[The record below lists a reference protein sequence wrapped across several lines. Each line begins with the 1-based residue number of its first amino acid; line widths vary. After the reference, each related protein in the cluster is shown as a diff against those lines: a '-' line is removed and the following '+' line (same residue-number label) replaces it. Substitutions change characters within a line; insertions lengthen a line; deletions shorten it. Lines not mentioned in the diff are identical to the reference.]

1 MLHEPN
7 PLDGSAVLVPPWC
20 DNDLHYCSAQT
31 PAKFRLWRKNTFS
44 FSGTMDIVL
53 EIWDTFIGDRVYSA
67 LLPLSLSSTVS
78 LPGLTNAANSSLSL
92 FGASKPFVYEPA
104 TQLFRLEP
112 SKYAYLSAWPRNNI
126 YRQFLSFFLI
136 VWIFGIIVYFIS
148 ATLSYIFI
156 WDKTTVKHPKFLKN
170 QIPMEIA
177 QTMRSMPVMSLLTA
191 PFLVAEVRGYAKL
204 YDSVDEEPFPYYSI
218 LQFPL
223 FIAFTDF
230 CIYWI
235 HRGLHHPLIYK
246 SLHKPHHKW
255 IMPSPFASHAFHP
268 LDGWS
273 QSVPYHVFPFIFP
286 LQKLAY
292 VFLFGFIN
300 LWTVM
305 IHDGEYVANSPIING
320 AACHTMHHLY
330 FNYNYGQFTTLWDRL
345 GGSYR
350 KPNEELFRRETKM
363 DEAEWKR
370 QTKEMETI
378 LKTVEGEDDRKYLSQ
393 EEAKKDL

>member
-1 MLHEPN
+1 
-7 PLDGSAVLVPPWC
+7 
-20 DNDLHYCSAQT
+20 
-31 PAKFRLWRKNTFS
+31 
-44 FSGTMDIVL
+44 MDIAL
-53 EIWDTFIGDRVYSA
+53 EIWDTFIGDPMYA
-67 LLPLSLSSTVS
+67 TLLPASLSSSVS
-78 LPGLTNAANSSLSL
+78 FPGFTNAANSTLSF
-92 FGASKPFVYEPA
+92 FGASQPFIYEPA
-104 TQLFRLEP
+104 TQLIYLEP
-112 SKYAYLSAWPRNNI
+112 SKYAYMSAWPRNNI

-136 VWIFGIIVYFIS
+136 VWIFGFIVYFIS

-170 QIPMEIA
+170 QISMEIA
-177 QTMRSMPVMSLLTA
+177 QTMGSMPIMSLLTA

-204 YDSVDEEPFPYYSI
+204 YDGFSDEPFPYYSI

-223 FIAFTDF
+223 FIAFTDL

-246 SLHKPHHKW
+246 TLHKPHHKW
-255 IMPSPFASHAFHP
+255 IMPSPYASHAFHP

-286 LQKLAY
+286 LQKFAY
-292 VFLFGFIN
+292 VLLFGFIN
-300 LWTVM
+300 LWTVL
-305 IHDGEYVANSPIING
+305 IHDGEYVANSPVVNG

-350 KPNEELFRRETKM
+350 QPNEELFRRETKM
-363 DEAEWKR
+363 GEKEWKR

-378 LKTVEGEDDRKYLSQ
+378 LKDVEGEDDRKYLA
-393 EEAKKDL
+393 EEEPKKEL

>member
-1 MLHEPN
+1 
-7 PLDGSAVLVPPWC
+7 
-20 DNDLHYCSAQT
+20 
-31 PAKFRLWRKNTFS
+31 
-44 FSGTMDIVL
+44 MDIAL
-53 EIWDTFIGDRVYSA
+53 EIWDTFIGDRLYSA
-67 LLPLSLSSTVS
+67 LLPVSLSSSVS
-78 LPGLTNAANSSLSL
+78 VPGFANAANSSLAL
-92 FGASKPFVYEPA
+92 FGASQPFVYEPA
-104 TQLFRLEP
+104 TQLIHLEP
-112 SKYAYLSAWPRNNI
+112 SKYAYMSAWPRNNI

-136 VWIFGIIVYFIS
+136 VWYVVLPLPFVFFFFFIPWLTGDYFCRIFGMITYFIS
-148 ATLSYIFI
+148 ASLSYIFI
-156 WDKTTVKHPKFLKN
+156 WDKTTIKHPKFLKN
-170 QIPMEIA
+170 QIPMEIQ
-177 QTMRSMPVMSLLTA
+177 QTMESMPIMSLLTA

-204 YDSVDEEPFPYYSI
+204 YDTFEQEPFRFYSL

-223 FIAFTDF
+223 FIAFTDL

-246 SLHKPHHKW
+246 TLHKPHHKW

-273 QSVPYHVFPFIFP
+273 QSVPYHLFPFIFP

-300 LWTVM
+300 LWTVL
-305 IHDGEYVANSPIING
+305 IHDGEYVANSPVING

-350 KPNEELFRRETKM
+350 MPNEELFRRETKM
-363 DEAEWKR
+363 DQKEWQK

-378 LKTVEGEDDRKYLSQ
+378 LKDVEGDDDRQYLGQ
-393 EEAKKDL
+393 EETKKEL

>member
-1 MLHEPN
+1 
-7 PLDGSAVLVPPWC
+7 
-20 DNDLHYCSAQT
+20 
-31 PAKFRLWRKNTFS
+31 
-44 FSGTMDIVL
+44 MDIAL
-53 EIWDTFIGDRVYSA
+53 EIWDTFIGDRLYSS
-67 LLPLSLSSTVS
+67 LLPLSLSSSVS
-78 LPGLTNAANSSLSL
+78 IPGLNTAANSTLSL
-92 FGASKPFVYEPA
+92 FGASEPYVYEPA
-104 TQLFRLEP
+104 TQLFSLEP

-136 VWIFGIIVYFIS
+136 VWIFGLIVYFIC

-156 WDKTTVKHPKFLKN
+156 WDKTTVRHPKFLKN

-177 QTMRSMPVMSLLTA
+177 QTMQSMPVMSLLTA

-204 YDSVDEEPFPYYSI
+204 YDTFDEEPFPYYSV

-223 FIAFTDF
+223 FIAFTDL

-246 SLHKPHHKW
+246 TLHKPHHKW

-300 LWTVM
+300 LWTVL
-305 IHDGEYVANSPIING
+305 IHDGEYVANSPVVNG

-350 KPNEELFRRETKM
+350 KPNEELFRRETKN
-363 DEAEWKR
+363 DQEEWKR

-378 LKTVEGEDDRKYLSQ
+378 LQTVEGEDDRSYLADG
-393 EEAKKDL
+393 ETKKRL

>member
-1 MLHEPN
+1 MI
-7 PLDGSAVLVPPWC
+7 
-20 DNDLHYCSAQT
+20 T
-31 PAKFRLWRKNTFS
+31 
-44 FSGTMDIVL
+44 
-53 EIWDTFIGDRVYSA
+53 
-67 LLPLSLSSTVS
+67 
-78 LPGLTNAANSSLSL
+78 
-92 FGASKPFVYEPA
+92 
-104 TQLFRLEP
+104 
-112 SKYAYLSAWPRNNI
+112 
-126 YRQFLSFFLI
+126 
-136 VWIFGIIVYFIS
+136 YFIS
-148 ATLSYIFI
+148 ASLSYIFI

-170 QIPMEIA
+170 QIPMEIQ
-177 QTMRSMPVMSLLTA
+177 QTMESMPIMSLLTA

-204 YDSVDEEPFPYYSI
+204 YDTFEQEPFRFYSL

-223 FIAFTDF
+223 FIAFTDL

-246 SLHKPHHKW
+246 TLHKPHHKW

-273 QSVPYHVFPFIFP
+273 QSVPYHLFPFIFP

-300 LWTVM
+300 LWTVL
-305 IHDGEYVANSPIING
+305 IHDGEYVANSPVING

-350 KPNEELFRRETKM
+350 MPNEELFRRETKM
-363 DEAEWKR
+363 DQKEWQK

-378 LKTVEGEDDRKYLSQ
+378 LKDVEGDDDRQYLGQ
-393 EEAKKDL
+393 EETKKEL

>member
-1 MLHEPN
+1 
-7 PLDGSAVLVPPWC
+7 
-20 DNDLHYCSAQT
+20 
-31 PAKFRLWRKNTFS
+31 
-44 FSGTMDIVL
+44 MDIAL
-53 EIWDTFIGDRVYSA
+53 EVWDTFIGDRLYSS
-67 LLPLSLSSTVS
+67 LLPLSLSSSITI
-78 LPGLTNAANSSLSL
+78 PGVNTAANSTLSL
-92 FGASKPFVYEPA
+92 FGASKPYVYEPA
-104 TQLFRLEP
+104 TQLFYLEP
-112 SKYAYLSAWPRNNI
+112 SKYASLSAWPRNNI

-136 VWIFGIIVYFIS
+136 VWIFGLIVYFIC

-156 WDKTTVKHPKFLKN
+156 WDKTTVRHPKFLKN

-177 QTMRSMPVMSLLTA
+177 QTMQSMPVMSLLTA

-204 YDSVDEEPFPYYSI
+204 YDTFDEEPFPYYSV

-246 SLHKPHHKW
+246 TLHKPHHKW

-300 LWTVM
+300 LWTVL
-305 IHDGEYVANSPIING
+305 IHDGEYVANSPVVNG

-350 KPNEELFRRETKM
+350 KPNEELFRRETKNGQ
-363 DEAEWKR
+363 EEWKR

-378 LKTVEGEDDRKYLSQ
+378 LKTVEGEDDRSYLA
-393 EEAKKDL
+393 EGETKKRL